1 MSLTASKRAMRAE
14 IQSGELTK
22 DSLNEL
28 TEQQMEDR
36 FDASRDTVR
45 KARNDILKECNV
57 VRDDKSTTN

>member
-1 MSLTASKRAMRAE
+1 MRAE